1 MTKPL
6 GLTVSLL
13 ILLASLQCTQKSDI
27 NNQVTNNSCFNISIM
42 NDVETFDPLYILY
55 NNDWQMASFVYEGLV
70 AYQIHSTEITP
81 WLAKQI
87 QLSNLG
93 KTITMHLRTSVFFH
107 NDPCFPKGQGRRLTA
122 KDVVYTFDRIL
133 NKKTEAPNAFLLA
146 DKIKNISALNDSTIQ
161 FELNNTYAN
170 FLKILASP
178 ICYIVPEEAVNY
190 YHGDLTHH
198 PVGTG
203 PFQLIHRNPFQ
214 SLQFIKNRQYW
225 RKDNQGQALPHLSS
239 IFIQVVGNHDKIFDA
254 FIKGANMLHLIN
266 NETFRQAFDNLEITT
281 QFQEISTCA
290 GLSLRFLGFSMDK
303 SSPYTQNADL
313 RTAIALNYDRES
325 VQSITSSAQT
335 VLACSV
341 VPPELL
347 NLQSARYPYN
357 PVLASHLAASF
368 SDAQK
373 NNDHP
378 FILMSNIESTDI
390 HLMKQ
395 GLDNL
400 NIQNQI
406 IIDKTRYYEK
416 ILEHRPE
423 LFRVSFMPSFPDP
436 QEYYSLFYS
445 KSPKEINLTGYRNSQ
460 YDRYFEEAQIE
471 TDLLKRQKLFA
482 QMETI
487 LKQDV
492 PLILISHSKP
502 TSYIIPST
510 VQNFRTRY
518 TLYDLSEVKLESV
531 Q

>member
-1 MTKPL
+1 MTKSL

-13 ILLASLQCTQKSDI
+13 ILLIFFQCTQKLD
-27 NNQVTNNSCFNISIM
+27 NNTQVTENDCFNISIM
-42 NDVETFDPLYILY
+42 NDVETFDPLHIIY
-55 NNDWQMASFVYEGLV
+55 NNDWQIASFVYEGLV

-81 WLAKQI
+81 WLAKEI
-87 QLSNLG
+87 QLSNQG
-93 KTITMHLRTSVFFH
+93 KTITMHLHTSVFFH
-107 NDPCFPKGQGRRLTA
+107 NDPCFPQGQGRKLIA
-122 KDVVYTFDRIL
+122 KDVVYTFNRIL
-133 NKKTEAPNAFLLA
+133 KKEADAPNAFLLA
-146 DKIKNISALNDSTIQ
+146 DKIKNMTALDDSTVQ
-161 FELNNTYAN
+161 FELNNTYAT

-178 ICYIVPEEAVNY
+178 TCYIVPEEAVHY
-190 YHGDLTHH
+190 YQGDLTHH

-203 PFQLIHRNPFQ
+203 PFQLIQRKPFQ

-225 RKDNQGQALPHLSS
+225 RKDDQDQTLPYVSR
-239 IFIQVVGNHDKIFDA
+239 INVQITGNRDKIFDD
-254 FIKGANMLHLIN
+254 FIKRTNMLLRIN
-266 NETFRQAFDNLEITT
+266 DDAIRQAFDNLEIQT
-281 QFQEISTCA
+281 QFQEIPTSM
-290 GLSLRFLGFSMDK
+290 GLSLRFLGFSMDS

-325 VQSITSSAQT
+325 IQSITSSSQT
-335 VLACSV
+335 MLACSL

-347 NLQSARYPYN
+347 TQQSAWYPYN
-357 PVLASHLAASF
+357 PTLASHLTTLWF
-368 SDAQK
+368 DPK
-373 NNDHP
+373 KGNHLP
-378 FILMSNIESTDI
+378 IILMSNIESTDI

-395 GLDNL
+395 DLDKL

-406 IIDKTRYYEK
+406 ILDKTRYYEK
-416 ILEHRPE
+416 ILEKRPE

-445 KSPKEINLTGYRNSQ
+445 KSPREINLTGYHNDQ
-460 YDRYFEEAQIE
+460 YDHCFEQAEIE
-471 TDLLKRQKLFA
+471 MDLLKRQKLFS

-502 TSYIIPST
+502 ASYIVPST